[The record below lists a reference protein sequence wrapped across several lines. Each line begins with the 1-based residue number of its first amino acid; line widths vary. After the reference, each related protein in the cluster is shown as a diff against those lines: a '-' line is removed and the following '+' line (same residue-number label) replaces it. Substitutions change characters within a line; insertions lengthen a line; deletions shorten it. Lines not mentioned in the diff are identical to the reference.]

1 MLRLFFALPCPTKI
15 AAQIDAWRQDQH
27 FAGKPVPAA
36 NLHVTLA
43 FLGQVPESRVQL
55 LQRVPPKL
63 ALADLAFDLN
73 LDHLDCWPEGLLH
86 LAPSQPPQTLL
97 KLAWALQ
104 QQLKLDG
111 FTLDSRPYRPHLTL
125 ARNSRPAETRTVPSF
140 AWRVDQLHIYHSAG
154 GQYLSLQRWP
164 VGQP

>member
-43 FLGQVPESRVQL
+43 FLGQVPQSRVQL

-73 LDHLDCWPEGLLH
+73 LDRLDCWPEGLLH

-97 KLAWALQ
+97 KLARALQ
-104 QQLKLDG
+104 QQLKLQQQLQINSKMGHTMMGNRTGHRMVDG
-111 FTLDSRPYRPHLTL
+111 TTVLDK
-125 ARNSRPAETRTVPSF
+125 A
-140 AWRVDQLHIYHSAG
+140 
-154 GQYLSLQRWP
+154 LQHQ
-164 VGQP
+164 VH